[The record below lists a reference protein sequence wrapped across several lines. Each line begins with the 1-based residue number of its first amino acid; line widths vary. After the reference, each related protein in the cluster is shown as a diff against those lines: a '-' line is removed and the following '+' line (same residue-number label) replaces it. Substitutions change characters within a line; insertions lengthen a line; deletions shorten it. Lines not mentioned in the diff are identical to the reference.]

1 MSDRAEI
8 KNTKYSRQLTEIEN
22 ELEFYNKKFY
32 SFNIAKIIKIRG
44 IIEVDVIAEGLK
56 YLQRR
61 HPFLRANI
69 INHKEQLHFY
79 ENIEQNIPLKII
91 KKNQDDL
98 WQTILE
104 SELNCKIDSENNS
117 LLRVTY
123 IFSPENEISEL
134 IFVIHHAISDGISL
148 FRLSDTFLEYCQ
160 QITAGKEIA
169 ITSLNL
175 MPAIDSLLSI
185 KYDWFFKSKKLFA
198 IARLAFNQIVKQP
211 YSFKSEKSLSI
222 ESQTTKSCHYSLSQ
236 FKTLQLI
243 ATCKKEK
250 TTVTAAL
257 NAAILTAF
265 QTNIFAPNESN
276 NYINGITA
284 VDLRKSIKS
293 ELVSPE
299 NLGYLVG
306 ATIITFSLKE
316 INNFWELAR
325 DSKKRI
331 NYCLAEERRFESLF
345 LSKERIKFVEQNK
358 VFPASFLLSNLGII
372 NLKER
377 YGDLELL
384 ETRITTSFRSYTPL
398 IICHFTTFRNQ
409 LNLTFT
415 YTAPL
420 ISNQKIEQFLNC
432 FISVIDKAI
441 ESN

>member
-1 MSDRAEI
+1 M
-8 KNTKYSRQLTEIEN
+8 
-22 ELEFYNKKFY
+22 
-32 SFNIAKIIKIRG
+32 
-44 IIEVDVIAEGLK
+44 
-56 YLQRR
+56 
-61 HPFLRANI
+61 
-69 INHKEQLHFY
+69 
-79 ENIEQNIPLKII
+79 PL
-91 KKNQDDL
+91 
-98 WQTILE
+98 
-104 SELNCKIDSENNS
+104 
-117 LLRVTY
+117 
-123 IFSPENEISEL
+123 F
-134 IFVIHHAISDGISL
+134 
-148 FRLSDTFLEYCQ
+148 
-160 QITAGKEIA
+160 
-169 ITSLNL
+169 
-175 MPAIDSLLSI
+175 
-185 KYDWFFKSKKLFA
+185 
-198 IARLAFNQIVKQP
+198 
-211 YSFKSEKSLSI
+211 
-222 ESQTTKSCHYSLSQ
+222 SLSQ

-325 DSKKRI
+325 DSKKRM

-415 YTAPL
+415 YTEPL